1 LWLIHP
7 VRCPLHFVTAAS
19 APMAPAALC
28 FYGMHGAD
36 GRERDKILLLLSS
49 VACGREGLSLRA

>member
-1 LWLIHP
+1 
-7 VRCPLHFVTAAS
+7 
-19 APMAPAALC
+19 MAPAALC